1 MKFHPD
7 ETNYSVIARG
17 SGVTRH
23 TAAKWYEMIRGQG
36 DVSSGRDKM
45 TWRLQRNYL
54 STVGETVK

>member
-23 TAAKWYEMIRGQG
+23 TAAKWYEMIRGAEKL
-36 DVSSGRDKM
+36 SKHSRRD
-45 TWRLQRNYL
+45 
-54 STVGETVK
+54 GEVE